1 MNKQDKNICPSGVY
15 IQGRRVGKETIKIKE
30 ENINSTDKNNMGKVT
45 ERKRDEILG
54 KLVRKD
60 LTEKVII
67 FSNV

>member
-1 MNKQDKNICPSGVY
+1 MFHPEIP
-15 IQGRRVGKETIKIKE
+15 
-30 ENINSTDKNNMGKVT
+30 